1 MGRGA
6 MVQWLALLV
15 IFIHGAQLEQS
26 LNSGPVQIQIS
37 LAKAYDNGP
46 DLN

>member
-6 MVQWLALLV
+6 VVQWLALLV
-15 IFIHGAQLEQS
+15 IFIQGAQLEQS
-26 LNSGPVQIQIS
+26 LNSGPVQIQIP

-46 DLN
+46 YWN